1 MRIKALTLLVV
12 LAFSGWAESATVG
25 PSLAARIARAADSAS
40 AGVVIIT
47 FNGDGPLSDTVL
59 APLAAVGVTRGIVL
73 RQLGM
78 IAAPATAGQVRALA
92 SNPAIRSIWGNDRL
106 HYFIDQARVLTGVD
120 RLQSDAG
127 LTQLNGGLPVTGRGD
142 FSVVINDSGI
152 DATHGDLPFGE
163 KVIQNV
169 QILTDTG
176 TLAGFTP
183 LLAVPDVPDTD
194 SHVGHG
200 THCAGIVA
208 GTGERSGGRY
218 QGVAP
223 GAKLIGLGSGAG
235 LFVLSGLGGFEWT
248 IANQSQYA
256 IRVIS
261 NSWGGGGAFSPDDP
275 INIAAKKAHDRNITV
290 LFAAGNAGPGPD
302 TLNPYAKAPWVIGVG
317 AGTKEGGLASF
328 SSRGTPKDRR
338 LGNADPYDDYDAPT
352 LVAPGTGREFEANAS
367 RFTAA
372 IVSTRSVTNIV
383 ANGLTDDAEIDPG
396 LVPFYTQI
404 SGTSMATPFVAG
416 VAALMLDADITLQP
430 DQIKQLL
437 VDTASRMPGYE
448 DFEVGA
454 GYVNAYAAV
463 DKVFKRKKAYGSF
476 VTPSFAYKIK
486 TAWGAAEAFTV
497 NYSPQPPGPD
507 SANTHRFTVQPGT
520 GVLDVRIDFG
530 TTDATS
536 QGNSLGLMLYGPDGK
551 SYSAGVALPLLD
563 APRREVIVRNPMAGD
578 WIAEVRGLRGL
589 VLLEGADTSSPVGLG
604 VPETVNGVIERAT
617 LTSKPVADVTGHPAE
632 AEITGALMNRV
643 MDVLPDGLFHPDDG
657 VTRIDF
663 ARHLAINAPLRQSLA
678 DGRGFG
684 DVGAAQQGIAQA
696 VSSNGST
703 LRDWDFQPPP
713 LMPAS
718 GTFRPSAPV
727 TRLDTAVA
735 LVRALGLDAAA
746 QALAGT
752 AVHATANGQAVA
764 LADGDAIPPA
774 LRGYVQIAL
783 DRQLLQAFFA
793 MEQGP
798 FDFQPTLRARFKP
811 ADGVSR
817 AMLAFSL
824 DAFRVQFAGG
834 E

>member
-1 MRIKALTLLVV
+1 MKIKALTLLAV
-12 LAFSGWAESATVG
+12 LAFSAWAESATIG
-25 PSLAARIARAADSAS
+25 PTLAARIARAGDGTS
-40 AGVVIIT
+40 AGLVIIT
-47 FNGDGPLSDTVL
+47 FNGDGPLSDAVL
-59 APLAAVGVTRGIVL
+59 APLAAAGITKGLVL

-92 SNPAIRSIWGNDRL
+92 SNPAIRSIWSNDRL
-106 HYFIDQARVLTGVD
+106 SYFIDQARVLTGVD
-120 RLQSDAG
+120 RLQSDAA

-152 DATHGDLPFGE
+152 DATHGDLKFGDT
-163 KVIQNV
+163 VIQNV
-169 QILTDTG
+169 QILADTG

-183 LLAVPDVPDTD
+183 LLAVPNVPDTD

-235 LFVLSGLGGFEWT
+235 LFILSGLGGFEWT
-248 IANQSQYA
+248 LANQSQYA

-275 INIAAKKAHDRNITV
+275 INIASKKAHDRNITV

-317 AGTKEGGLASF
+317 AGTKEGGLAGF
-328 SSRGTPKDRR
+328 SSRGTPKERR
-338 LGNADPYDDYDAPT
+338 LSNADPYDDYDAPT
-352 LVAPGTGREFEANAS
+352 LVAPGTGREFDANAS

-383 ANGLTDDAEIDPG
+383 ANGLTDDTEIDPG
-396 LVPFYTQI
+396 LVPFYTEI

-430 DQIKQLL
+430 DQIKQIL
-437 VDTASRMPGYE
+437 VETTSRMPGYE
-448 DFEVGA
+448 EFEVGA

-476 VTPSFAYKIK
+476 VTPPFTYKIT

-507 SANTHRFTVQPGT
+507 SANTHRFTVQAGT
-520 GVLDVRIDFG
+520 GILDVRIDFG
-530 TTDATS
+530 NTDATS
-536 QGNSLGLMLYGPDGK
+536 QGNSLGLMLYGPDGTT
-551 SYSAGVALPLLD
+551 YSAGIALPLLD
-563 APRREVIVRNPMAGD
+563 APRREVIVRHPMAGE

-589 VLLEGADTSSPVGLG
+589 VLLDGADTSSPAGLG
-604 VPETVNGVIERAT
+604 VPETVNGVIQRAT

-632 AEITGALMNRV
+632 AEITRALMNRV

-663 ARHLAINAPLRQSLA
+663 ARHLAINAALRQSLA
-678 DGRGFG
+678 DGRGFS
-684 DVGAAQQGIAQA
+684 DVSAAQQGIAQA
-696 VSSNGST
+696 VSSNGAT
-703 LRDWDFQPPP
+703 LRDWDFQPRP

-718 GTFRPSAPV
+718 GTFRPSVAV
-727 TRLDTAVA
+727 TRLDAAVA
-735 LVRALGLDAAA
+735 LVRALGLDSAA

-752 AVHATANGQAVA
+752 TVRASVNGQSVV
-764 LADGDAIPPA
+764 LGDNDAIPAA

-783 DRQLLQAFFA
+783 DRRLLQAFFGV
-793 MEQGP
+793 EQGP
-798 FDFQPTLRARFKP
+798 FDVQPVMKARFNP
-811 ADGVSR
+811 AGGVSR

-824 DAFRVQFAGG
+824 DAFRAQFAAGQ
-834 E
+834 